1 MADGKWKQ
9 ITVELPAGTKYFAIN
24 QNTSGE
30 NAFVFMVDDVT
41 YSYGIGE
48 VKGYNIYRD
57 GKKVGTV
64 EATATSFVDEE
75 IKSTDSNTYQ
85 YGVTAVFADAES
97 EATLAQPITPTGI
110 ENIVATGK
118 TFDVYT
124 LEGICVAKNVKSL
137 GLLKQGVY
145 LVNGKKVVI
154 E

>member
-1 MADGKWKQ
+1 M
-9 ITVELPAGTKYFAIN
+9 
-24 QNTSGE
+24 
-30 NAFVFMVDDVT
+30 
-41 YSYGIGE
+41 
-48 VKGYNIYRD
+48 
-57 GKKVGTV
+57 
-64 EATATSFVDEE
+64 DEE